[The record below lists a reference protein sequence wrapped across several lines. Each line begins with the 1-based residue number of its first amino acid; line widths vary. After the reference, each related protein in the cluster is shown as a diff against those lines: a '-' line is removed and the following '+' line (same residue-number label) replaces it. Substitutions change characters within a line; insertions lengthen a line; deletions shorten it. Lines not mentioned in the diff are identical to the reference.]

1 MLQVLIRSGY
11 LLRNPMAMA
20 VMVILAVGGA
30 CLIQLPLIGLPGYE
44 LGEAMAVGVGL
55 LGGVLGI
62 IAGRQ
67 ESRLIQGIDP
77 RPRRAIR
84 MDGALESVWMPFA
97 AASLLGVAALIPPFL
112 AAVLFAFSST
122 RCNPLA
128 QVCFYPLLAV
138 PSALIAS
145 AAGVLCGLA
154 CKGRAA
160 AGALYLLLLLAA
172 AAVTAWPLID
182 GPQTY
187 AYNHFAGY
195 LPGPI
200 YDEAL
205 AIRPALLWFRL
216 ESVLFCALAICL
228 AGVLLDMRRGVL
240 SFPHARPGAL
250 VYLILAA
257 AAVAALESRAEVL
270 GFRTSDQF
278 VSDKLGGYRQ
288 TEHFRI
294 FYPRGKPKEQVARLA
309 RDAEFRY
316 AQIRAFLGGG
326 PDEPIRLYLYRSP
339 EEKRAL
345 VGAAQTQFAK
355 PWRLSVH
362 LNDSSFPHPGLK
374 HEIAHAM
381 AAPFGSGPFKVTSR
395 FGIWPVI
402 GVIEGLAVAA
412 DNPIDELSL
421 HEWAAAMRQQKLAP
435 DIRSLFRSDAFY
447 KSSGPRAYVLAGS
460 FLRYLAET
468 YGTEKLQ
475 HLYRRGDFLGAYQ
488 RSLDG
493 LATDWESFLDAV
505 PLDPAA
511 VNQAFTRFRR
521 GSIFARPCAHEVAS
535 LQAEAAEFLAS
546 DPSQALARYERC
558 AQIQPEE
565 PSFRAGEARAL
576 ILLDRADDAAL
587 VLSKLADQVKGE
599 PALEAEVAM
608 AMADLEWRRGRT
620 AEVEKLLAR
629 VIELKP
635 SASTER
641 AARIKLAA
649 LHLPAGPAVW
659 AYLGDQPEELK
670 LLGLREALDSNGAQ
684 PYLSYLLGRRLTQL
698 GFGSLAARYLTPA
711 LLAPLPDSL
720 RREALRLKV
729 EAEFLAGDC
738 AGVKNDLGQLPDFGA
753 SYKASLLEWRE
764 RCEFEERA
772 FNGPLVSQSPFR

>member
-1 MLQVLIRSGY
+1 
-11 LLRNPMAMA
+11 MA
-20 VMVILAVGGA
+20 VMVILAAGGA
-30 CLIQLPLIGLPGYE
+30 CLIRLPLVGLPGYE
-44 LGEAMAVGVGL
+44 LGAAMAVGVGL

-62 IAGRQ
+62 SASRQ

-84 MDGALESVWMPFA
+84 MDGALESVWMAFA
-97 AASLLGVAALIPPFL
+97 AASFLGVAALVPPFL
-112 AAVLFAFSST
+112 AAVLFTFSST
-122 RCNPLA
+122 RCNPFS
-128 QVCFYPLLAV
+128 QVGFYPLLAI
-138 PSALIAS
+138 PSALVAS
-145 AAGVLCGLA
+145 AAGVLCGFA
-154 CKGRAA
+154 FRRRAA
-160 AGALYLLLLLAA
+160 AGALYALLLLGS
-172 AAVTAWPLID
+172 AAVTAWPLFN
-182 GPQTY
+182 GPQTF
-187 AYNHFAGY
+187 AYNHFAGF

-216 ESVLFCALAICL
+216 ESILLCAFAISLA
-228 AGVLLDMRRGVL
+228 AFLLDMRRGL
-240 SFPHARPGAL
+240 LKAPHVRPGAL
-250 VYLILAA
+250 LCLVLAGVG
-257 AAVAALESRAEVL
+257 VAALESRAEAL
-270 GFRTSDQF
+270 GFRMSEQF
-278 VSDKLGGYRQ
+278 LSDKLGGYRQ

-294 FYPRGKPKEQVARLA
+294 FYPRGKPKEQVARLV

-316 AQIRAFLGGG
+316 AQIRDFLGGG

-355 PWRLSVH
+355 PWRLEIH
-362 LNDSSFPHPGLK
+362 LNDSSFPNAGLK
-374 HEIAHAM
+374 HELAHAM
-381 AAPFGSGPFKVTSR
+381 AAPFGSGPFRITSR
-395 FGIWPVI
+395 FGIWPVM

-435 DIRSLFRSDAFY
+435 DIRSLFRSDSFY
-447 KSSGPRAYVLAGS
+447 RSSGPRAYTLAGS
-460 FLRYLAET
+460 FLRYLADT
-468 YGTEKLQ
+468 YGKEKLR
-475 HLYRRGDFLGAYQ
+475 HLYQRGDFLSAYQ

-493 LATDWESFLDAV
+493 LAADWESFLDTV

-511 VNQAFTRFRR
+511 VNQAFVRFRR
-521 GSIFARPCAHEVAS
+521 ESIFARPCAHEVAL
-535 LQAEAAEFLAS
+535 LQAEASEFLRS

-576 ILLDRADDAAL
+576 ILLDRIDDAAS
-587 VLSKLADQVKGE
+587 VLSKLAEQVRGQ

-608 AMADLEWRRGRT
+608 ARADLEWRRGRI
-620 AEVEKLLAR
+620 AEVEKFLTR

-635 SASTER
+635 SASMER
-641 AARIKLAA
+641 AARIKLSA
-649 LHLPAGPAVW
+649 LHSPAGQAVW
-659 AYLGDQPEELK
+659 AYLGDQAEELK
-670 LLGLREALDSNGAQ
+670 LLGLREAMDSNGAT
-684 PYLSYLLGRRLTQL
+684 PALSYLLGRRLTQL
-698 GFGSLAARYLTPA
+698 GSGSLAAHYLTQA

-720 RREALRLKV
+720 RREAIRLKV
-729 EAEFLAGDC
+729 EAEYLTGDC
-738 AGVKNDLGQLPDFGA
+738 AGVNDDLGQLPDFEA
-753 SYKASLLEWRE
+753 SYKTSLLEWKD